1 MQGAIRGEVDGR
13 AAQIFDLEQPRFKGM
28 PIHDSHQ
35 PGYFYALHRRH
46 SDAVRNGIAG
56 ARTGSS
62 GVIVAMEHSG
72 THIDALC
79 HQAVDLRFYG
89 GAQAE
94 ESVLHGGYAQ
104 YGVEQ
109 IGPIVARGVLLDVA
123 RHRGVES
130 LVSGDVVGAAELQ
143 AVAAAQDVELR
154 AGDVVLVRTGN
165 DLVWNDPARYLPGP
179 GMDGSASKWLAS
191 LGIEATGADNMAW
204 DALGLWDAD
213 MNMELPGH
221 ATFLVEHGIY
231 IIENLYLAALSAAE
245 AWTFTFVCTPLKF
258 VGATGSMVSPIAIL
272 VEGKSQEA
280 MGKRQ

>member
-1 MQGAIRGEVDGR
+1 MQGPIPGEVDGR
-13 AAQIFDLEQPRFKGM
+13 RAQVFDLEQPRFKGM
-28 PIHDSHQ
+28 PIHESHQ

-46 SDAVRNGIAG
+46 SDAIRNGVAG

-79 HQAVDLRFYG
+79 HQAVDLHFYG
-89 GAQAE
+89 GVPAE

-109 IGPIVARGVLLDVA
+109 IGPIVARGVMLDVA

-130 LVSGDVVGAAELQ
+130 LVTGDVVTAGELQ
-143 AVAAAQDVELR
+143 AVAAAQRIEVR

-165 DLVWNDPARYLPGP
+165 DLVWNDPDRYLPGP
-179 GMDGSASKWLAS
+179 GMDGSASKWLAG
-191 LGIEATGADNMAW
+191 LGIKAAGADTMAW
-204 DALGLWDAD
+204 DAIGLWDSD
-213 MNMELPGH
+213 MQMELPAH

-231 IIENLYLAALSAAE
+231 IIENLYLAALATAE

-258 VGATGSMVSPIAIL
+258 VGATGSMVSPVAI
-272 VEGKSQEA
+272 VGEERGQGK
-280 MGKRQ
+280 

>member
-1 MQGAIRGEVDGR
+1 MRGSGSGEFEGR
-13 AAQIFDLEQPRFKGM
+13 QAQVFDLEQPRFKGM
-28 PIHDSHQ
+28 PIHESHQ

-46 SDAVRNGIAG
+46 TDAIRNGIEG

-79 HQAVDLRFYG
+79 HQAVDLHFYG
-89 GAQAE
+89 GVPAE

-123 RHRGVES
+123 RFRGVES
-130 LVSGDVVGAAELQ
+130 LVTGDVVGAEELQ
-143 AVAAAQDVELR
+143 AVATAQGVEIR

-165 DLVWNDPARYLPGP
+165 DLVWDEPERYLPGP
-179 GMDGSASKWLAS
+179 GMDGSASTWLAG
-191 LGIEATGADNMAW
+191 LGIKATGADTMAW
-204 DALGLWDAD
+204 DAIGLWDD
-213 MNMELPGH
+213 EKQMELPGH

-231 IIENLYLAALSAAE
+231 IIENLYLAALAHAE
-245 AWTFTFVCTPLKF
+245 HWTFTFVCTPLKF
-258 VGATGSMVSPIAIL
+258 MGATGSMVSPIAI
-272 VEGKSQEA
+272 VG
-280 MGKRQ
+280 

>member
-1 MQGAIRGEVDGR
+1 MQGPISGEVDGR
-13 AAQIFDLEQPRFKGM
+13 SAQVFDLEQPRFRGM
-28 PIHDSHQ
+28 PIHESHQ
-35 PGYFYALHRRH
+35 PGYLYALHRRH
-46 SDAVRNGIAG
+46 SDAIRNGSPG

-79 HQAVDLRFYG
+79 HQAVDLQFYG
-89 GAQAE
+89 GVPAE

-130 LVSGDVVGAAELQ
+130 LATGDVVNAEELQ
-143 AVAAAQDVELR
+143 AVARAEGVEIR

-165 DLVWNDPARYLPGP
+165 DLIWNDPERYLPGP
-179 GMDGSASKWLAS
+179 GMDGSASKWLVD
-191 LGIEATGADNMAW
+191 LGIKASGADNMAW
-204 DALGLWDAD
+204 DAIGLWDEEKQ
-213 MNMELPGH
+213 MELPAH

-231 IIENLYLAALSAAE
+231 IIENLYLAALSNAE

-258 VGATGSMVSPIAIL
+258 MGATGSMVSPIAI
-272 VEGKSQEA
+272 VREG
-280 MGKRQ
+280 